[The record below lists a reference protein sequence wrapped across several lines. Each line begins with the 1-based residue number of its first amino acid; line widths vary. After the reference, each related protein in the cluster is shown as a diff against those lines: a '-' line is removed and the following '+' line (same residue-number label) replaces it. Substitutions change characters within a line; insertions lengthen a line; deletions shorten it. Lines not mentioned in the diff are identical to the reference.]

1 MNVIQPKINGAL
13 LDVYGAKMLEYSV
26 GPVSYEN
33 GYYRPPRSMFPVRL
47 DADIGLRRV
56 QIKLDFE
63 GPNMRQIA
71 MAISN
76 LTAQLH
82 KEADLFLP
90 DGFHYLCCFDEQS
103 TPEEKAPWIM
113 QVEYT
118 FSGLRHGGMC
128 SVKLPSGAGAKK
140 VFIEGN
146 YRAPV
151 VYTVSPKGAKSFS
164 VGDIAIANVGA
175 ADVVIDGI
183 RGKVTQDGMNK
194 YLDAT
199 MTQFPVLEPGLN
211 TVNVVGD
218 VDVRC
223 DYYPLY
229 M

>member
-26 GPVSYEN
+26 GPVAYEN

-118 FSGLRHGGMC
+118 FSGLRHGGLC
-128 SVKLPSGAGAKK
+128 SVKLPAGA
-140 VFIEGN
+140 
-146 YRAPV
+146 
-151 VYTVSPKGAKSFS
+151 GAKSFS

-175 ADVVIDGI
+175 SDVVIDGI

-199 MTQFPVLEPGLN
+199 MTQFPALEPGLN